1 MLLKENI
8 GNTFFF
14 IQIVFD
20 LILIENDH
28 MFIQGLNN
36 VF

>member
-8 GNTFFF
+8 GNTFF
-14 IQIVFD
+14 IQILFD